1 MKLARNVGDESAE
14 LLDLGDLVERVVA
27 ERARTLSP
35 QIQLVVEIAS
45 NVAQVHGVRRDLE
58 RLVGSL
64 LELWLAPVAGAGGV
78 GIIVETTEDE
88 HGIRLE
94 VVSMAKSSDVRPLPP
109 SLEHGDSLRVVL
121 GVVGQHEGTLRV
133 ASQPEGSTRLEI
145 VFPIPRATELL
156 ARCRRPTRPLPITRA
171 RRIH

>member
-1 MKLARNVGDESAE
+1 MVGEESAQ
-14 LLDLGDLVERVVA
+14 LLDLGDLVEGVVA

-45 NVAQVHGVRRDLE
+45 NLAQIQGVRSELE
-58 RLVGSL
+58 RLVSNL
-64 LELWLAPVAGAGGV
+64 LELWLAPVSRAGGV
-78 GIIVETTEDE
+78 AIIVESTEDRN
-88 HGIRLE
+88 GIRLE
-94 VVSMAKSSDVRPLPP
+94 VLSMSKSSDASPLPP

-121 GVVGQHEGTLRV
+121 GVVGQHDATLRV
-133 ASQPEGSTRLEI
+133 SSQPDNATRLEI
-145 VFPIPRATELL
+145 VFPVPRMSERT